1 MLLFAV
7 VEFGSG
13 GRDVGGAGAFNA
25 DGPKK
30 IVF

>member
-1 MLLFAV
+1 MLLFAI

-13 GRDVGGAGAFNA
+13 GRDGRGRGAFNA

-30 IVF
+30 IVL